1 MSKDTGIKAL
11 KGAYGPEDPPLPIPN
26 REVKLRSADG
36 TAPRGGR
43 VGRRRIPGVP
53 VTTQVAGTFL
63 FYTDSCCEMRGKAI
77 GGARVCVLS
86 IVLRTGKRFREKII

>member
-53 VTTQVAGTFL
+53 VTTKVAGTF
-63 FYTDSCCEMRGKAI
+63 FYSDCDMMKKKITD
-77 GGARVCVLS
+77 L
-86 IVLRTGKRFREKII
+86 FRESFGVLPERMEELPASGSARK